1 MSPTKRSSPSP
12 SRCSASK
19 PWVPT
24 SSSASNRTWA
34 GSRTI
39 TAASQLDPLVGS
51 IISASEKVN
60 YAKGITNDW
69 QDYVFR
75 TVFTMDH
82 QLSFQGG
89 NEKTTYMASVSYLDN
104 PGVVYNS
111 NYQRTNV
118 YASINQK
125 MNDWLSVGLTTQFVN
140 RETGGA
146 TPNLEHAIKQSPYG
160 IYKDET
166 GAYYEEPMDYSNL
179 PNPMKDVNADQKR
192 TGRNFM
198 ANGFL
203 GSQTSGQRALFPVA
217 VRLQLPQPDERNL
230 LRPQHRNG

>member
-1 MSPTKRSSPSP
+1 
-12 SRCSASK
+12 
-19 PWVPT
+19 
-24 SSSASNRTWA
+24 
-34 GSRTI
+34 
-39 TAASQLDPLVGS
+39 
-51 IISASEKVN
+51 
-60 YAKGITNDW
+60 
-69 QDYVFR
+69 
-75 TVFTMDH
+75 
-82 QLSFQGG
+82 
-89 NEKTTYMASVSYLDN
+89 MASVSYLDN

-160 IYKDET
+160 IYRDET

-203 GSQTSGQRALFPVA
+203 DLKLPVKGLSFRSQFGYNYRSQMNGTYYGRNTVTGKKVDGRAELA
-217 VRLQLPQPDERNL
+217 NNHTTDWTWGERA
-230 LRPQHRNG
+230 